1 VTACHFRIRQ
11 MDFIKFSF
19 GRFKQKNLILVIV
32 SQIQSLFRT
41 AWIVSHN
48 IQGGSYFG

>member
-1 VTACHFRIRQ
+1 MTACHFRIYP

-19 GRFKQKNLILVIV
+19 GRFIEKNFSLVIV
-32 SQIQSLFRT
+32 DQIQSMFRT
-41 AWIVSHN
+41 AWIVSHS